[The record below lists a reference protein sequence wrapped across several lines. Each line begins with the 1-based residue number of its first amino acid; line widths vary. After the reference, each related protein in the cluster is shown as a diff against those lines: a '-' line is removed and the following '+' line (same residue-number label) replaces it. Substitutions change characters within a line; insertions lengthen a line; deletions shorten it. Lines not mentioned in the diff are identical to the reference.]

1 MKQMSNHFE
10 YIKGTAGLVLL
21 MQKSTAICLYVQIK
35 YQQVEW
41 QWHLG
46 SSTKNGKK
54 CKIGVLQLASR
65 RNSANPLVREGN

>member
-35 YQQVEW
+35 YQQVEC
-41 QWHLG
+41 Q
-46 SSTKNGKK
+46 
-54 CKIGVLQLASR
+54 
-65 RNSANPLVREGN
+65 